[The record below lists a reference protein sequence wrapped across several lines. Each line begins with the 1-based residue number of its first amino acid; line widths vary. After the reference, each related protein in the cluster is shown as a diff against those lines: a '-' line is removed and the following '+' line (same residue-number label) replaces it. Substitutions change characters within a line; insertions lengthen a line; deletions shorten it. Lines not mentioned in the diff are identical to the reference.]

1 MLLEYITLKCYLPIR
16 VAILWWKY
24 VENYKGQYNT
34 SIIIPLPELIN
45 ITTTI
50 TAEQL
55 LFLKINKIQQI
66 ELKSFCITPQTNSPP
81 SLPIT
86 INNHEFD
93 VYPSHPI
100 LTHCKHFHEKK
111 MQYYLG
117 YLKKVKYHMHHSVAH
132 FSYSTLCFWDLS
144 MLIYKNL
151 AH

>member
-1 MLLEYITLKCYLPIR
+1 MLFANQGCNFMMKICRKLQRTIQH
-16 VAILWWKY
+16 KY
-24 VENYKGQYNT
+24 NYPP
-34 SIIIPLPELIN
+34 S
-45 ITTTI
+45 I

-132 FSYSTLCFWDLS
+132 FSYSTLCF
-144 MLIYKNL
+144 
-151 AH
+151 